1 MVKYLDFD
9 EFVFI
14 VEEDLLLVSTNQRID
29 KNTFYLDE
37 PTGDLYY
44 TDLAPWDAPYYELT
58 PEGAFIRVEV
68 NYV

>member
-9 EFVFI
+9 EFIFT
-14 VEEDLLLVSTNQRID
+14 VEEELLLVSTNQRID

-44 TDLAPWDAPYYELT
+44 TDLLPWDAPYYELT